1 MDGYVKNVSPGW
13 AHAFKRAVRP
23 GAEIPLDELYEQYG
37 KKYDLKVGEEFV
49 DWLKTVKLKDSS
61 RWKVIDE
68 LTPDTDISEVFS
80 EKKPTTNNSRFVLP
94 KHMSVEDVV
103 ELTVRPAREA
113 LPNISDIKLLK
124 YALQEAKPR
133 AGKESL
139 CRMLTKRIAELET
152 ITRV

>member
-1 MDGYVKNVSPGW
+1 MDGYVKNVSAGW

-37 KKYDLKVGEEFV
+37 KKYSLEKGTEFV
-49 DWLKTVKLKDSS
+49 NWLRTVKLKDTS
-61 RWKVIDE
+61 RWRVIDE
-68 LTPDTDISEVFS
+68 VVPHTEIDEVFV
-80 EKKPTTNNSRFVLP
+80 EKKPTTSNSQFVSP

-103 ELTVRPAREA
+103 ELTVRPAREV

-139 CRMLTKRIAELET
+139 CRMLSKRIIELET
-152 ITRV
+152 MTRI